1 MTFPFFFGIMFG
13 DYGHGSLIF
22 FVGLILTLF
31 SDKIKNTVFAPALA
45 MRYVLLMMGAC
56 SMYNGLI
63 YNEFFSIPN
72 DWFGTCFELTQRQSK
87 ACVNCVYPPRVEAGK
102 HFVWNGATVP
112 AVRDPK
118 AIYSSEYQGNDCVYP
133 FGTDPAWFL
142 SPQYLTFVNSIKMR
156 SSVIIGVLHMS
167 MGIIVKGFNACFKG
181 QNIVFWFEV
190 VAGLIIL
197 NGLFGWMDFL
207 ILSKWLHP
215 MNAYSTDPK
224 AVEHL
229 RSTPSII
236 TVMIN
241 NFLKG
246 GNQDVYFF
254 DSQKTISNLL
264 LMFVV
269 IAVPLM
275 LCVKPIIFGCCLKV
289 EHKED
294 EFEKPK

>member
-1 MTFPFFFGIMFG
+1 MFG

-22 FVGLILTLF
+22 LLGLILTLF
-31 SDKIKNTVFAPALA
+31 NDKLKNTVVAPALA

-56 SMYNGLI
+56 SVYNGLI

-72 DWFGTCFELTQRQSK
+72 DWFGTCFNLTTRENSK
-87 ACVNCVYPPRVEAGK
+87 FPGGNFVYPPKVAEGK
-102 HFVWNGATVP
+102 HFVWNGVKAP
-112 AVRDPK
+112 EQRDPN
-118 AIYSSEYQGNDCVYP
+118 AIYSSEYAGNDCVYA

-156 SSVIIGVLHMS
+156 TSVIIGVVHMS
-167 MGIIVKGFNACFKG
+167 MGIIVKGFNALFRG
-181 QNIVFWFEV
+181 NNIVLVFEV
-190 VAGLIIL
+190 LTGIIIL

-207 ILSKWLHP
+207 ILKKWLYP

-224 AVEHL
+224 EVLKL
-229 RSTPSII
+229 RNAPSII

-246 GNQDVYFF
+246 GVQDVYFF
-254 DSQKTISNLL
+254 EHQKGFSNLL
-264 LMFVV
+264 LVFVI

-275 LCVKPIIFGCCLKV
+275 LCVKPIVFGCFGKV
-289 EHKED
+289 EEHKEE
-294 EFEKPK
+294 EFHAEEA